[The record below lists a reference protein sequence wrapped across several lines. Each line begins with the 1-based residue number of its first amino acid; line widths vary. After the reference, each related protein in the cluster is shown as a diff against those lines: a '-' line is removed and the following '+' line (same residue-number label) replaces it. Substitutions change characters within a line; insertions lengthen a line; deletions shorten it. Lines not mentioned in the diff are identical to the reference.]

1 MLIVTNLTCPA
12 RSEQNEKAR
21 LYGVK
26 MANLIDKTKAS
37 GKFHSWSTTNK
48 KVHSWSPGNSL
59 VLTTFS
65 GRAKQGNDCIY
76 HRPKPC

>member
-48 KVHSWSPGNSL
+48 KVH
-59 VLTTFS
+59 
-65 GRAKQGNDCIY
+65 
-76 HRPKPC
+76 